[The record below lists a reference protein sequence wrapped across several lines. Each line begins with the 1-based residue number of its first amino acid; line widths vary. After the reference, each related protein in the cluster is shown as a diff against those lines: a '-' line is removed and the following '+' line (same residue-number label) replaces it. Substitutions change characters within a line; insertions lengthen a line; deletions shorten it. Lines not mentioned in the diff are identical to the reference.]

1 VSKAV
6 LVMDMPENCDKCCVR
21 AAALAWCMAAKKSTS
36 HHQNG
41 KAMDERKRPDWCP
54 LVAVP
59 DKLPYSDTKGIA
71 MASYIEGWND
81 CIKKLSGDENG

>member
-1 VSKAV
+1 MSKVV
-6 LVMDMPENCDKCCVR
+6 LVMDMPEHCIDCPCHFASNYGMIKCGVNDEP
-21 AAALAWCMAAKKSTS
+21 LMADDIEAFK
-36 HHQNG
+36 
-41 KAMDERKRPDWCP
+41 PDWCP

-81 CIKKLSGDENG
+81 CIEKLLAE

>member
-1 VSKAV
+1 MSKAI
-6 LVMDMPENCDKCCVR
+6 LIMDMPEICYECPLCTEEDSC
-21 AAALAWCMAAKKSTS
+21 LAVGNDSIEVDTVK
-36 HHQNG
+36 G
-41 KAMDERKRPDWCP
+41 KPDWCP

-81 CIKKLSGDENG
+81 CIKKLTEDTNG